1 MIEQTRKRLSRQ
13 ITSGVTNETGTV
25 HAVTMSRT
33 TEDLLRSTMVAAD
46 GEPVMTPDIEVA
58 RNLIDQ
64 LEVHASKM
72 ASAGLPTVVIAPS
85 DLRRPLYDFA
95 ARFLSDLSV
104 ITARELTPGT
114 HLEPTAMIQL
124 APAAS

>member
-1 MIEQTRKRLSRQ
+1 MKIKNTNTFAVELSKSAESSIYVASWNGRADLEF
-13 ITSGVTNETGTV
+13 TDRDEHGTV
-25 HAVTMSRT
+25 HKIEVCMP
-33 TEDLLRSTMVAAD
+33 L
-46 GEPVMTPDIEVA
+46 EVA

-64 LEVHASKM
+64 LEVVASKM

-85 DLRRPLYDFA
+85 DHRRPLYDFA
-95 ARFLSDLSV
+95 TRFLSDFSV

-124 APAAS
+124 VPTTSQ